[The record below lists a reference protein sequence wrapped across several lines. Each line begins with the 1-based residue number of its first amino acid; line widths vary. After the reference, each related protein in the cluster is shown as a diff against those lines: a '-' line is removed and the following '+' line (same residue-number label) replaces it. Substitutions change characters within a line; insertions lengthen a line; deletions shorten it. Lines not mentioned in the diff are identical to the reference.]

1 MNRQRNNVT
10 AIYGFTLIEL
20 MIVVAIIGVLAA
32 IALPAYQ
39 DYTTRARVTEGLSL
53 ATAAK
58 TEIGVNATS
67 AVDLTNAATSFNAT
81 IPAPAS
87 KYVTSMVIATV
98 AGATQG
104 EITLTY
110 SANVATAASAKTLV
124 LSPFIAGGT
133 LGTQL
138 AAGVSGP
145 IDWACQ
151 STTKVT
157 ATARAIGAG
166 TIGTLPAKFAPAECR

>member
-1 MNRQRNNVT
+1 MKRIQT
-10 AIYGFTLIEL
+10 GFTLIEL

-39 DYTTRARVTEGLSL
+39 DYVTRSRVTEGLSL
-53 ATAAK
+53 AAGGKIAIAENASAVADLTAAA
-58 TEIGVNATS
+58 I
-67 AVDLTNAATSFNAT
+67 SFNAT

-87 KYVTSMVIATV
+87 KYVTSLVVTSA

-104 EITLTY
+104 EIVITY
-110 SANVATAASAKTLV
+110 SAATAAAASAKTLV

-157 ATARAIGAG
+157 ATARGMATG
-166 TIGTLPAKFAPAECR
+166 TAGTLPAKFAPSECR